1 MKTDYENL
9 VLAVKQNNCL
19 PSWND
24 LDAVVVLQNA
34 QKYLKLCYIMAGSIS
49 HDPRTQ
55 IGALL
60 VGSDGQCVGSGV
72 NALPTGLVDGETD
85 IEDTRNSELCSTDF
99 KYTYMEHAERNAIYS
114 AIRSGKSC
122 KDVVMF
128 CPAFSCVECSRAI
141 IQSGIRV
148 VVGHKQNIDLISE
161 RWRES
166 VAIGRELFDKAGVVY
181 CEWDG
186 KIPSNPPITIQY
198 NGTDFQP

>member
-9 VLAVKQNNCL
+9 VMTVKQNNCL

-34 QKYLKLCYIMAGSIS
+34 QKYLKLCYIMADAIS

-55 IGALL
+55 IGTVL
-60 VGSDGQCVGSGV
+60 VGSDGRCVGSGV
-72 NALPTGLVDGETD
+72 NSLPIGLTDGDSD
-85 IEDTRNSELCSTDF
+85 IEGTRNSPYCSTEL
-99 KYTYMEHAERNAIYS
+99 KYTYMEHSERNAIYS
-114 AIRSGKSC
+114 AIRSGKPC

-141 IQSGIRV
+141 IQSGIKV
-148 VVGHKQNIDLISE
+148 VVGHKQQCDLISE
-161 RWRES
+161 RWKNS
-166 VAIGRELFDKAGVVY
+166 VAIGREMFDKAGVVY

-186 KIPSNPPITIQY
+186 KIKSNPPLTIQY
-198 NGTDFQP
+198 NGAAFEP